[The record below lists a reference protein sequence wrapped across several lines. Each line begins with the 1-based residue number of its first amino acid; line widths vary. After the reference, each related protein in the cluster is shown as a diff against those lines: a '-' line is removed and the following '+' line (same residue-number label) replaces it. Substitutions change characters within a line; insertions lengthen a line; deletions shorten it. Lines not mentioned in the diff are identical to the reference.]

1 MPPKRFPIRETAVK
15 KPPALVR
22 QVVETP
28 VPGLSISDEQTRKN
42 DEELAWCI
50 HQLKLSLNGKKLTSK
65 QMDAIRK
72 DIAVLENPHELL
84 VKKRCIMK
92 VSFGDYRKKMELEKR
107 KIPLGLEN
115 AAIAMVS
122 TSTGKFM
129 RKSHPAVDNKKQT
142 FNFQLSQNNFRF
154 NFDRDKKE

>member
-1 MPPKRFPIRETAVK
+1 MPPKRLPAVGK
-15 KPPALVR
+15 KPPALAR

-28 VPGLSISDEQTRKN
+28 VPSSSMSDEQTRIN

-50 HQLKLSLNGKKLTSK
+50 HQLKLSLNAKKLTSK

-72 DIAVLENPHELL
+72 DVAILENPHELL

-92 VSFGDYRKKMELEKR
+92 ISLGDYRKKMELEKR

-115 AAIAMVS
+115 AAIATVS

-129 RKSHPAVDNKKQT
+129 RKSHPAVAEEKQKL
-142 FNFQLSQNNFRF
+142 NFQLPENSFRF